1 MNAVGIDVSKG
12 KSMVAALR
20 PMGEVALM
28 PQEFLH
34 TEGGLEQ
41 MACAIIAL
49 GEDTRVV
56 MEATGSYHEPV
67 AAALHECGIN
77 VCVLNPLYIKQS
89 GGGSIRKVKTDKAD
103 ALKIAKYA
111 LDNWMDLRE
120 YTPMDTARQQLKL
133 YSRQYNL
140 YMKTVVSLQNNLI
153 SLTDKTFPGVNE
165 LFSSQDRT
173 DGHQKWVD
181 FVMTF
186 WHCDCICRPS
196 EKAFT
201 ERYQKWCKRNGY
213 HFSIQ
218 KAHDIYAKSRD
229 HFTTLPKS
237 ENTKLLI
244 TTAAQQLL
252 AGKMTLA
259 TLRTEMTRLATQLPE
274 YDTVRAMYGV
284 GETNAAQLIAEI
296 GDVRRFPRRSSI
308 VGFAGVDPGVDNSG
322 KHSAKSVPTTK
333 RGSPHLRKTLYQIV
347 CTYLRKSPTDE
358 PVYQFL
364 DKKRREGKPYFVYMT
379 AAQNKFLRIYYA
391 RVKECLEAFDAHQ
404 KATQG

>member
-20 PMGEVALM
+20 PMGEVALL
-28 PQEFLH
+28 PREFLH
-34 TEGGLEQ
+34 TEVGLEQ
-41 MACAIIAL
+41 MAYAITTL
-49 GEDTRVV
+49 GEDTRVII
-56 MEATGSYHEPV
+56 EATGRYHEPV
-67 AAALHECGIN
+67 AAALHKYGIY

-103 ALKIAKYA
+103 AMKIAKYG
-111 LDNWMDLRE
+111 LDNWVDLRE
-120 YTPMDTARQQLKL
+120 YTPMDTVRQQLKL
-133 YSRQYNL
+133 CSRQYNL

-165 LFSSQDRT
+165 LFSIPERA

-186 WHCDCICRPS
+186 WHCDCICRVS
-196 EKAFT
+196 EKAL
-201 ERYQKWCKRNGY
+201 
-213 HFSIQ
+213 
-218 KAHDIYAKSRD
+218 DLYAGSCG
-229 HFTTLPKS
+229 HFTTLPKND
-237 ENTKLLI
+237 NTKLLI

-259 TLRTEMTRLATQLPE
+259 ALRAEMTRLAMQLPE
-274 YDTVRAMYGV
+274 YNTVRAMYGV
-284 GETNAAQLIAEI
+284 GETTAAQLMAEI

-308 VGFAGVDPGVDNSG
+308 VGFAGVDPGVDDSG

-347 CTYLRKSPTDE
+347 CTYLRKAPANE
-358 PVYQFL
+358 LVYQFL
-364 DKKRREGKPYFVYMT
+364 EKKRAEGKPYFVYMT

-391 RVKECLEAFDAHQ
+391 RVKECLAAFDAQ
-404 KATQG
+404 QDTTQS